1 MSIWLYEKLWD
12 NLYGDVTLIKEKR
25 KILGYTQEKMANL
38 LEISL
43 RQYIRID
50 QENCLPRTDILKKLI
65 DLLQLSDQEL
75 GEYIKVIIN
84 KKAS

>member
-1 MSIWLYEKLWD
+1 MSIWLNDKLWH
-12 NLYGDVTLIKEKR
+12 NLYGDVTVIKEKR
-25 KILGYTQEKMANL
+25 KIMGYTQEKMANL